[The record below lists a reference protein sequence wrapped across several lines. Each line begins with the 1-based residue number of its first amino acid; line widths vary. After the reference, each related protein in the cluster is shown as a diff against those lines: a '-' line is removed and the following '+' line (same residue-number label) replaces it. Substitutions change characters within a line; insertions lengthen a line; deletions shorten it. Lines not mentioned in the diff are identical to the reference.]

1 MSDRLEDLA
10 EILNSYKNDISK
22 IIQQYYGE
30 MGNDIKEV
38 IDLDVRS
45 REFGQMVR
53 QVDSKYE
60 QIVLLRKAMLKIDE
74 IFKEMM
80 FVEDVLKKMEVEK

>member
-1 MSDRLEDLA
+1 MSDRLEELA

-22 IIQQYYGE
+22 IIQQYYSE

-80 FVEDVLKKMEVEK
+80 FVEDVLKKMEVER

>member
-22 IIQQYYGE
+22 IIQRYYSE
-30 MGNDIKEV
+30 MGSDIKEV
-38 IDLDVRS
+38 IDMDVRS

-60 QIVLLRKAMLKIDE
+60 QIVMLRKALLLIDE
-74 IFKEMM
+74 VFKEMM
-80 FVEDVLKKMEVEK
+80 FVEEMLKKMEV

>member
-22 IIQQYYGE
+22 IIQQYYSE

-80 FVEDVLKKMEVEK
+80 FVEDVLKKMEVER